1 MEEERIEKYLEAIGV
16 NLLDFQKAALKAA
29 LAFGDLATAMSRM
42 AIVAAR
48 GVSKPYMQMA
58 LFDAHIRWLSAP
70 GRVKHL
76 AKHAKKM
83 RVRKKNM
90 RRIYG

>member
-1 MEEERIEKYLEAIGV
+1 MKEERVVKCLEAIGA
-16 NLLDFQKAALKAA
+16 NLLAFQKAIIRTAMSYD
-29 LAFGDLATAMSRM
+29 DLATGMSRF
-42 AIVAAR
+42 AIAAR
-48 GVSKPYMQMA
+48 GASKPYMQMVQ
-58 LFDAHIRWLSAP
+58 FHAHIRWVSAP

-83 RVRKKNM
+83 RVRKKNL